1 MERSHAAEGTQIES
15 DIVILLRGTR
25 LDAEGTQLESDIVI
39 LYTKIM

>member
-1 MERSHAAEGTQIES
+1 
-15 DIVILLRGTR
+15 LRGTR